1 MCSGIW
7 IALKIINI
15 LKMNLFLKITAIF
28 EGLTGLF
35 LIIAPQIFIQILFLS
50 KVEEASA
57 IFIARIAG
65 SALFSL
71 ALLCWYTKDSI
82 RLLLKILLFYN
93 TAAVIIAIYSIFNFS
108 LKGIGVEVIIC
119 FHLLFALW
127 NMLVLKKQ
135 RIN

>member
-1 MCSGIW
+1 
-7 IALKIINI
+7 
-15 LKMNLFLKITAIF
+15 MNLFLKVTAIF

-35 LIIAPQIFIQILFLS
+35 LIIAPHIFIQILFLS
-50 KVEEASA
+50 KLGEASA
-57 IFIARIAG
+57 IFIVRIAG
-65 SALFSL
+65 AALFSL

-82 RLLLKILLFYN
+82 TLLLKILLFYN
-93 TAAVIIAIYSIFNFS
+93 ITAVIIAIYSIFNFS

-127 NMLVLKKQ
+127 NMLDLKKQ